1 MGPSREDEI
10 DAWLRDG
17 GLVITAS
24 DRAARVL
31 VSDFHRA
38 RRAEGL
44 TAWPA
49 PNILDWNSFVR
60 TEWDARASDGRLVLN
75 RAQEQAIWAGI
86 LGGRE
91 HMATLLEGP
100 RYRLANLAM
109 QAYELICTYAPEQL
123 RSGTRGGWQ
132 QDAAAFSD
140 WLTTFEQLCK
150 DDNLVGSA
158 RLPLEL
164 IAVLES
170 PAQRA
175 SQCKDARPPLL
186 LAGFDRIA
194 PTQRNLFDMWGE
206 WRQAEQA
213 QAAGRVFFHEISD
226 AQAELCACALW
237 CAQQLAD
244 NPQARLLVVTQDAGD
259 RARRGQIERAFLNH
273 TAAVRVAADSSP
285 LFEFSLGTPLGL
297 VALPNAARLLLRW
310 LSAPITEQKLDWLLS
325 TGHAAASDQE
335 SAALQAHMRGIRRKN
350 QQQPQWTLS
359 GFVGAASGLA
369 LPEAWVKRMTG
380 AQRLLAEFAL
390 RPQSPLAWAELVPHF
405 LEAAG
410 FPGSN
415 PLNSA
420 EFQAANR
427 WRQALE
433 TCGSLGFDGRQSS
446 WEDFL
451 RILSRTLDETLFA
464 PESREAPI
472 QIAGPAESA
481 GLTADCIW
489 FLGANEQAW
498 PPSGATHPLLPPEVQ
513 RRAGMPHASAQ
524 LDWELARAM
533 TTRLISSA
541 PEVHFSF
548 AAQVEAAEIRPSRQI
563 VQLAGVPQA
572 LPPELMQMPRSE
584 PLTVSFEDFSRIPF
598 PPGKVR
604 GGASVLTSQSQ
615 CAFKAF
621 ATARLGAQ
629 GWEHAETG
637 LTDAQRG
644 NLLHHVLHAIW
655 AGPPNGISKHDALR
669 QLGTGLGAFVAT
681 HVDRALRFGVGPAL
695 RDRMPA
701 RYLGLEGQRLTRLV
715 TEWLGYEATRI
726 EFNVAETEVEHTI
739 ELAGLTFDL
748 RLDRI
753 DRLKDDSLL
762 VIDYKSGEVATKLW
776 DLPRPDDVQLPLYA
790 GFAIEGDPGG
800 IAFAKV
806 RTGKLKFEGHFV
818 NAASVLFNGLKGN
831 SSLLKKKLTVELLD
845 SWRAHI
851 VELANDFLSGRAV
864 VDPREFPKTCERC
877 GLQALCRIQEKV
889 RELGE
894 GEENGDDADGQDE

>member
-24 DRAARVL
+24 DRAARAL

-49 PNILDWNSFVR
+49 PNILDWTSFVR

-75 RAQEQAIWAGI
+75 RSQEQAIWAGI
-86 LGGRE
+86 LGRHE

-100 RYRLANLAM
+100 RYRLASLAM
-109 QAYELICTYAPEQL
+109 EAYEMICTYAPDQL
-123 RSGTRGGWQ
+123 RSGARGGWQ

-150 DDNLVGSA
+150 IDNLVSSA
-158 RLPLEL
+158 RLPLDL

-170 PAQRA
+170 RA
-175 SQCKDARPPLL
+175 EAASHTQLARPPLL

-194 PTQRNLFDMWGE
+194 PTPRNLFDTWGE
-206 WRQAEQA
+206 WRQAEQG
-213 QAAGRVFFHEISD
+213 QKAGRVFFHQASD
-226 AQAELCACALW
+226 AHAEFGACALW
-237 CAQQLAD
+237 CAQRLAG
-244 NPQARLLVVTQDAGD
+244 NRQARLLVVTQDAGD
-259 RARRGQIERAFLNH
+259 RARRGQIERAFFNH
-273 TAAVRVAADSSP
+273 TAAVRAGADSSP

-297 VALPNAARLLLRW
+297 VALPNAAHLLLRW
-310 LSAPITEQKLDWLLS
+310 LSAPISEHKVDWLLA
-325 TGHAAASDQE
+325 TGYATASMQE
-335 SAALQAHMRGIRRKN
+335 SAALRAHVHGIRRRN

-359 GFVGAASGLA
+359 GFIGAASGLA
-369 LPEAWVKRMTG
+369 LPEAWIYRMTG
-380 AQRLLAEFAL
+380 AQRRLVEFAL
-390 RPQSPLAWAELVPHF
+390 RPLSPLAWAELVPDF
-405 LEAAG
+405 LESAG

-415 PLNSA
+415 PLTSA

-427 WRQALE
+427 WQQALE
-433 TCGSLGFDGRQSS
+433 TSGSLGFGGGKIS

-481 GLTADCIW
+481 GLTADGIW

-524 LDWELARAM
+524 LDWEIAHAI

-548 AAQVEAAEIRPSRQI
+548 ATQVEAAEIGPSRQI
-563 VQLAGVPQA
+563 VQLAGVPQV
-572 LPPELMQMPRSE
+572 LPPELMQMPGSE
-584 PLTVSFEDFSRIPF
+584 PMTVSFEDFSRIPF

-604 GGASVLTSQSQ
+604 GGASVLTRQSQ

-621 ATARLGAQ
+621 ATARLAAQ
-629 GWEHAETG
+629 GWEPAEAG

-644 NLLHHVLHAIW
+644 NLLHQVLHAIW
-655 AGPPNGISKHDALR
+655 AGPPNGISDHDALL
-669 QLGTGLGAFVAT
+669 QLGTDLRTFVAA

-701 RYLGLEGQRLTRLV
+701 RYLDLEGQRLTRLV
-715 TEWLGYEATRI
+715 AEWLDYEATRI

-739 ELAGLTFDL
+739 HLAGLTFDL

-753 DRLKDDSLL
+753 DRLKDASLL
-762 VIDYKSGEVATKLW
+762 VIDYKSGEVATRLW

-790 GFAIEGDPGG
+790 GFAIDGEPGG

-806 RTGKLKFEGHFV
+806 RTGKLKLEGRFV
-818 NAASVLFNGLKGN
+818 NAAAVLFSGLKGS
-831 SSLLKKKLTVELLD
+831 SSLLKKKLTVEMLD
-845 SWRAHI
+845 GWRAHI
-851 VELANDFLSGRAV
+851 HQLANDFLSGRAV
-864 VDPREFPKTCERC
+864 VDPREYPKTCERC
-877 GLQALCRIQEKV
+877 DLHALCRIQEKD

-894 GEENGDDADGQDE
+894 DEENDDDAGGQDE